1 MAEALETTLVGTLTG
16 ANKGATWFNSTTNK
30 MMVWDGSTAV
40 QQSIS
45 GVSAGGDL
53 TGTYPNPTIANDKIT
68 SAKVDNAGIGIN
80 KLVIS
85 DATTGAT
92 LKFATCGSNEVLRY
106 EGVNGWVCRDPSTIV
121 TLTWGDITSGAGKYM
136 TYKPN
141 NSACSTND
149 ILKFD
154 GTNWVCTTV
163 SSLESGTGDF
173 MKNGSVAMTG
183 NFNAGGNSI
192 LGNTTASANL
202 TLESTS
208 NATKGY
214 VNIQP
219 NGGNVGITLSVPHF
233 TTT

>member
-1 MAEALETTLVGTLTG
+1 
-16 ANKGATWFNSTTNK
+16 
-30 MMVWDGSTAV
+30 
-40 QQSIS
+40 
-45 GVSAGGDL
+45 
-53 TGTYPNPTIANDKIT
+53 
-68 SAKVDNAGIGIN
+68 
-80 KLVIS
+80 
-85 DATTGAT
+85 
-92 LKFATCGSNEVLRY
+92 
-106 EGVNGWVCRDPSTIV
+106 
-121 TLTWGDITSGAGKYM
+121 M